1 MTPPNPL
8 ADWERVGD
16 QFYRKS
22 RIYDAVFDED
32 VELENYIAVG
42 APYGGAIGILVV
54 NILIENLF
62 SLNLHSSPPG
72 RTKAATIQRCSNIE
86 VKH

>member
-42 APYGGAIGILVV
+42 APYGGAIG
-54 NILIENLF
+54 NSSDTLIMFEVGTC
-62 SLNLHSSPPG
+62 SHAIDSPLP
-72 RTKAATIQRCSNIE
+72 
-86 VKH
+86 